1 MDWLHPLGVVCVKD
15 LNRVHYRVD
24 LLCILIAQVKTEM
37 LLHGQ
42 HKLHSIQAVK
52 TEFIEWGC
60 PC

>member
-24 LLCILIAQVKTEM
+24 LLCILVAQVKTEM

-42 HKLHSIQAVK
+42 HKFHSIQAVK
-52 TEFIEWGC
+52 TEFIE
-60 PC
+60 